1 MSISRL
7 HSFYIFIAST
17 PKRTTKSKK
26 RKIDKKE
33 TPQTPQTPVAD
44 TSYESVA
51 DIIDVE
57 EEVVVESV
65 PSKTKPGPEM
75 SAAEKLKSQ
84 TQTSPAKTAA
94 SSASKTTKRKRHR
107 RGSGTSSEEERWLD
121 AIESGKLEQVD
132 DELKKIKDPRLMT
145 ARQRAIYDRTMDN
158 KESSNA
164 ASEAL
169 LALPSGYKEKVMTAE
184 AIQKAQLKSQ
194 KRKQMA
200 DEKREKDK
208 KKTMDRLLKKQESKV
223 TKASKKSTA
232 KTTKPVISYCDST
245 ANGATLRYPPNV
257 EFPLAAQRKVP
268 PPKPKLCIVCKKV
281 KRYNCS
287 KTNKPLC
294 SLKCYK
300 INVKSFKHIF
310 K

>member
-1 MSISRL
+1 M
-7 HSFYIFIAST
+7 
-17 PKRTTKSKK
+17 
-26 RKIDKKE
+26 
-33 TPQTPQTPVAD
+33 AD

-57 EEVVVESV
+57 EDVVVENL
-65 PSKTKPGPEM
+65 PNKSKTSPEM

-84 TQTSPAKTAA
+84 TQASPAKSAA
-94 SSASKTTKRKRHR
+94 SSASKNTKKKRQR

-145 ARQRAIYDRTMDN
+145 ARQRAIYDRSVDN
-158 KESSNA
+158 KDSSNV

-223 TKASKKSTA
+223 TKSIKNKTA
-232 KTTKPVISYCDST
+232 KVLKPMISYFDSIL
-245 ANGATLRYPPNV
+245 NGATLRYPPNV
-257 EFPLAAQRKVP
+257 EFPLVAQRKILS
-268 PPKPKLCIVCKKV
+268 PKPKLCVICKSV

-294 SLKCYK
+294 SFRCYK
-300 INVKSFKHIF
+300 KLLLS
-310 K
+310 